1 MAAMSSIHESALA
14 YRGRR
19 YLWVALA
26 LTAASVLAYAWHSP
40 AVPPNGGT
48 WLGYTLGTVAALL
61 ILLLLALGI
70 RKRSYHSTLGT
81 VSGWVSAHVYLGLA
95 LVVVA
100 TLHTGFH
107 FGRNV
112 HTLAYVLMC
121 LVIALGIVGVVLYAR
136 YPARMSVNR
145 QGRARAQLVEEVNDL
160 NARALRVA
168 QPLPAEFRAAVRSAR
183 DRLVLGGNAWT
194 LLTGRDR
201 SRVVLPG
208 SDGASA
214 PLANPFQA
222 TLIAWLGD
230 RLARCQDG
238 EVAPR
243 IQSLLTLISAQRVAV
258 ERLKRDLAFQAWLDA
273 WLYLHVPLSF
283 ALLAALLAHVVS
295 VFLYW

>member
-1 MAAMSSIHESALA
+1 MSSLHESALA

-26 LTAASVLAYAWHSP
+26 LTAAATGAYLWHSP
-40 AVPPNGGT
+40 PLPPNGGT
-48 WLGYTLGTVAALL
+48 WLGYTLGIVAALL
-61 ILLLLALGI
+61 ILWLMALGV
-70 RKRSYHSTLGT
+70 RKRSYHSALGT
-81 VSGWVSAHVYLGLA
+81 VRGWVSAHVYLGLA
-95 LVVVA
+95 ALVLA

-112 HTLAYVLMC
+112 HTLAYALLCGVTVLGVAG
-121 LVIALGIVGVVLYAR
+121 VILYAR
-136 YPARMSVNR
+136 YPARMSANR
-145 QGRARAQLVEEVNDL
+145 QGRARAQLVEEIGDL
-160 NARALRVA
+160 DAKALRVA
-168 QPLPAEFRAAVRSAR
+168 QALPGEYLEAVRSAR
-183 DRLVLGGNAWT
+183 DRLVLGGGAWT

-214 PLANPFQA
+214 ALANPAQA

-230 RLARCQDG
+230 HLARSQDG
-238 EVAPR
+238 ELSPR
-243 IQSLLTLISAQRVAV
+243 IQSLLTLVSAKRVAV
-258 ERLKRDLAFQAWLDA
+258 ERLTRDLALQAWLDV

-283 ALLAALLAHVVS
+283 ALLATLVAHVVS